1 MSSSHHKNERSRKT
15 LDLQRY
21 VPALVTLLSN
31 RLTNSGSAIYRRR
44 LGVGATEM
52 RCHRNFGRRT
62 QHSSGHRIVTI
73 TGLDK
78 AAVSR
83 ALKSLEAMKLITVG
97 ADPSHGRRQSIALT
111 RAGERLH
118 EQGFAISLEREDL
131 LLEGFSRQERELAIT
146 LLNRMLTNLPP
157 LEALSE
163 RESPTRG

>member
-1 MSSSHHKNERSRKT
+1 MSNSDHKNERSRKT

-21 VPALVTLLSN
+21 VPALVTIVSN
-31 RLTNSGSAIYRRR
+31 RLTNSASMIYRRR

-52 RCHRNFGRRT
+52 RVIVILAAERNI
-62 QHSSGHRIVTI
+62 SGHRIVTI

-83 ALKSLEAMKLITVG
+83 ALRSLEAMKLISIGV
-97 ADPSHGRRQSIALT
+97 DPSHGRRQSIALT

-118 EQGFAISLEREDL
+118 AQGFAISLEREDL
-131 LLEGFSRQERELAIT
+131 LLKGFSRQERELAISV
-146 LLNRMLTNLPP
+146 LNRMLTNLPL

-163 RESPTRG
+163 RESPTGV